1 MGEHWFWWLLTA
13 ATVIWYSTVV
23 IYVAFRGLFDIRN
36 MLEHLGRHHRQDQPG
51 P

>member
-13 ATVIWYSTVV
+13 AAVVWYSTVV

-36 MLEHLGRHHRQDQPG
+36 MLERLGQTHRQDQPG